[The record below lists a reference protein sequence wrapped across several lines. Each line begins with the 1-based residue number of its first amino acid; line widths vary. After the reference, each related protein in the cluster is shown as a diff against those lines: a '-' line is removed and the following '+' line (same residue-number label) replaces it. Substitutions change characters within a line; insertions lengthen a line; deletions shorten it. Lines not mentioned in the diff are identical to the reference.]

1 MRILLVRHADPEYI
15 TDSLTRHGRRE
26 AAALARYFASDA
38 CEARPTRLYS
48 SPRERARATARYTEK
63 ALGLTAEV
71 EPWTTELISWPRLS
85 GGDGGMGGAR
95 PGEGGLA
102 LWDTAGE
109 EVVVRQAAAT
119 GSVQRQFGVGGV
131 PALQEV
137 EGSYGELR
145 AFSDMFVARHG
156 YVRETEGDAGAG
168 TGRYRVVSQNRDVV
182 AVFCHG
188 GFGLTWLASLLGL
201 PLMSVF
207 TGFFLPPSSVT
218 TILFDER
225 SPDFATPR
233 LLGVGCTPHLIK
245 EDMSFHSSKY
255 ERPNKYK
262 KVPGARKRVSGV
274 KSNFY

>member
-15 TDSLTRHGRRE
+15 TDSLTRQGRRE
-26 AAALARYFASDA
+26 AAALARYLASDE

-48 SPRERARATARYTEK
+48 SPRGRARATARYAEK
-63 ALGLTAEV
+63 ALGLRAEV
-71 EPWTTELISWPRLS
+71 EPWTAELVAWPRLS
-85 GGDGGMGGAR
+85 GGDGGMGAAR

-102 LWDTAGE
+102 VWDTAAE
-109 EVVVRQAAAT
+109 EPEVRRAAER
-119 GSVQRQFGVGGV
+119 GSVQGQFGVGGV
-131 PALQEV
+131 PVLREV
-137 EGSYGELR
+137 EASYGELR

-156 YVRETEGDAGAG
+156 YVREEEGAPDGG
-168 TGRYRVVSQNRDVV
+168 TGRYRIVSRNRDVI
-182 AVFCHG
+182 AVFCHA

-225 SPDFATPR
+225 SEDFAEPR
-233 LLGVGCTPHLIK
+233 LLNVGTTPHLIK
-245 EDMSFHSSKY
+245 EGIALRSSKY

-262 KVPGARKRVSGV
+262 EVPGTKRRISGI